1 MMRRGVTLLEVLVAA
16 LVLATGVSA
25 CLSVIA
31 GSAAAVRRV
40 EEHSR
45 GLMFARSKMDE
56 ILKEPLLQTGTDQGQ
71 GVDETTEYD
80 WEASIEPSQHPSL
93 VLITVIATHRVS
105 GYQTVVTTLRRP
117 DLDTPPEGVA
127 GSDTTTTDEESG
139 AVTGESL

>member
-1 MMRRGVTLLEVLVAA
+1 MKRRGVTLLEVLVAA
-16 LVLATGVSA
+16 VVLATGITA

-71 GVDETTEYD
+71 GIDETTDFD
-80 WEASIEPSQHPSL
+80 WQATIEPSQHPSL
-93 VLITVIATHRVS
+93 VLITVVATHRVS
-105 GYQTVVTTLRRP
+105 GYQTVVTALRRP

-127 GSDTTTTDEESG
+127 GSGTPSTTEESG
-139 AVTGESL
+139 GVTGESL